1 MSLRDDLNA
10 CTPNL
15 RRYARA
21 LATGQ
26 PGGSTLADDLVHAAL
41 IRALGARQ
49 IGSTADLSVRLYAT
63 VTQLHRDSLLSARE
77 ARATGSGRPTLV
89 TSAPAP
95 AMMRRTRLSA
105 GLMGLPLEER
115 EALLL
120 VTLEGF
126 DYANAARILR
136 ISQATLLARLTEA
149 RRRLDVSLTVQPP
162 AHQPVAARRGRDV
175 PYLRV
180 VT

>member
-10 CTPNL
+10 CTPGL

-26 PGGSTLADDLVHAAL
+26 PEGSPLADDIVHAAL

-49 IGSTADLSVRLYAT
+49 IGSGADLLVRLYAT
-63 VTQLHRDSLLSARE
+63 VTQLHRDSLLAGRE
-77 ARATGSGRPTLV
+77 ARAAGAGRPALV
-89 TSAPAP
+89 SSAPAP
-95 AMMRRTRLSA
+95 AVMRRTRLTA
-105 GLMGLPLEER
+105 GLMGLSLEER

-126 DYANAARILR
+126 DYADAARILR
-136 ISQATLLARLTEA
+136 VSQATLLSRLTEA
-149 RRRLDVSLTVQPP
+149 RRRLDDQLTPRAQQP
-162 AHQPVAARRGRDV
+162 ASARRNV
-175 PYLRV
+175 PYLRLV
-180 VT
+180 N